1 MCALREWRAPQGQR
15 PTLLQVTSMQL
26 LSTIG
31 KTIRDL
37 LRKRR
42 LGPEWRD
49 ALRILANA
57 PHGLTESILLAHGL
71 TAETITSLVR
81 DDLATMQPET
91 MREGGRTIEVVR
103 VKITE
108 AGSRAIEG

>member
-1 MCALREWRAPQGQR
+1 MCVLREWRAPQGQR

-42 LGPEWRD
+42 LGPESRD

-57 PHGLTESILLAHGL
+57 L
-71 TAETITSLVR
+71 
-81 DDLATMQPET
+81 DLARQWIDCRNDHEPC
-91 MREGGRTIEVVR
+91 
-103 VKITE
+103 
-108 AGSRAIEG
+108 S